1 MTRKNSI
8 IFAVILFATL
18 SGFVVFIGF
27 VEFKDRNSGSV
38 EDLLAKG
45 ADNSNSSLA
54 GNSSSAANSSAASN
68 SASAA
73 QAAQAQAAQAQSPM
87 VTSDTT
93 STAGTAPQDPSA
105 DTTSLNTD
113 STVPDTNSTTKTFSE
128 DKMGISFD
136 YPAEYSVSEKNS
148 QITAT
153 KDGMKWEMKVYDNK
167 DKKEIQDWFNGHYPT
182 KDNAG
187 CVLGDP
193 TTLKLGSYT
202 TKTLKASSTDVNC
215 DDGGFFALNTD
226 KSKVARVV
234 LDKGTEDDA
243 NKILSTFKFVD

>member
-54 GNSSSAANSSAASN
+54 GNSSLAANSSSGSN
-68 SASAA
+68 SAS
-73 QAAQAQAAQAQSPM
+73 AAQAQAAQAQSPM

-93 STAGTAPQDPSA
+93 STAGTTSQDPSA

-113 STVPDTNSTTKTFSE
+113 SSAPDTDSTTKTFSE

-136 YPAEYSVSEKNS
+136 YPAEDSVSEKNS

-153 KDGMKWEMKVYDNK
+153 KDGMKWEIKVYDNK

-202 TKTLKASSTDVNC
+202 TKTLKASSTSVNC

-243 NKILSTFKFVD
+243 NKILSTFKFLD